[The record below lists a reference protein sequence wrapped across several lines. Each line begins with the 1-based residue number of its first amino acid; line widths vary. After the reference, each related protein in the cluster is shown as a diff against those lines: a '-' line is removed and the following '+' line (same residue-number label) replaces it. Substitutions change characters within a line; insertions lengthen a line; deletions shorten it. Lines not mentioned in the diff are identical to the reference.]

1 MRIYKK
7 KEILN
12 LIESI
17 RKIHQRLFGIIQRD
31 KDKKIECLNILQ
43 ETAIAI
49 GESLEATNESDVV
62 SLVRILEEYCEDV
75 YQCSIAEN
83 LKDNKVYLD
92 QMDKKILAV
101 KNKLLDE
108 IENDKLEVVFLPY
121 KADMWTSME
130 SIWKAS
136 MKDPDCNVTVVPIPY
151 YDIGNTNNIQ
161 LKYELDRFPSYVET
175 VNYKNYCLEEKHPDM
190 IFIHNP
196 YDEYNTLTRVPESY
210 YSSSLKEVC
219 GWLIYSPYFTVGTYK
234 PESQEFMFTM
244 PGVYNADYVIAQSQK
259 TKELFERY
267 GKESNKVLAYGSPKI
282 DAVINSEKEYGNI
295 PMEWK
300 EKLEGRKVFLL
311 NTHLS
316 YFPKAYLYANSVDN
330 YALKFHR
337 EIIKTFL
344 NRDDCAL
351 IWRPHPLLKNMLQ
364 DKFPELLEFVQY
376 FEKTVREAD
385 NGIVDEQG
393 SYFESFSCSD
403 AMISTWSSLI
413 NEYMV
418 TRKPILIMQRRIDAE
433 IDKRSPI
440 NRNVNYFRV
449 GKDRITFQQFRDNVI
464 KGFDPLYELRMEAV
478 KNAFPNLDGMAGEKI
493 YNYLKRIYNGGK

>member
-1 MRIYKK
+1 M
-7 KEILN
+7 
-12 LIESI
+12 
-17 RKIHQRLFGIIQRD
+17 
-31 KDKKIECLNILQ
+31 
-43 ETAIAI
+43 
-49 GESLEATNESDVV
+49 EATNESDVV

-259 TKELFERY
+259 TK
-267 GKESNKVLAYGSPKI
+267 
-282 DAVINSEKEYGNI
+282 
-295 PMEWK
+295 
-300 EKLEGRKVFLL
+300 
-311 NTHLS
+311 
-316 YFPKAYLYANSVDN
+316 
-330 YALKFHR
+330 
-337 EIIKTFL
+337 
-344 NRDDCAL
+344 
-351 IWRPHPLLKNMLQ
+351 
-364 DKFPELLEFVQY
+364 
-376 FEKTVREAD
+376 
-385 NGIVDEQG
+385 
-393 SYFESFSCSD
+393 
-403 AMISTWSSLI
+403 
-413 NEYMV
+413 
-418 TRKPILIMQRRIDAE
+418 
-433 IDKRSPI
+433 
-440 NRNVNYFRV
+440 
-449 GKDRITFQQFRDNVI
+449 
-464 KGFDPLYELRMEAV
+464 
-478 KNAFPNLDGMAGEKI
+478 
-493 YNYLKRIYNGGK
+493 